1 MQQCDARDVETTRT
15 GMCSICSVYRASGYM
30 AVSALESLQSP
41 ANIEIHVVRLADN
54 TDTSHIMMSLTEAR
68 TPLRRV
74 NNYLFHQPS
83 ERQTAIR
90 RRRSRQAR
98 PAGTPQQ
105 ATASG
110 SRQRTRPCLER

>member
-30 AVSALESLQSP
+30 AVSAQSLQSP
-41 ANIEIHVVRLADN
+41 ANIEIHVVGLAHN
-54 TDTSHIMMSLTEAR
+54 TDTSRIMSLTEAR
-68 TPLRRV
+68 TPLWRV

-105 ATASG
+105 A

>member
-15 GMCSICSVYRASGYM
+15 GMCSICSVYRASGYTGM

-41 ANIEIHVVRLADN
+41 ANIEIHVVGLAHN
-54 TDTSHIMMSLTEAR
+54 TDTSRIMSLTEAR
-68 TPLRRV
+68 TPLWRV

-105 ATASG
+105 A

>member
-41 ANIEIHVVRLADN
+41 ANIEIHVVGLAHN
-54 TDTSHIMMSLTEAR
+54 TDTSRIMSLTEAR
-68 TPLRRV
+68 TPLWRV

-105 ATASG
+105 A